1 MICKLDK
8 NIKNYSCGYHL
19 PDIKEIYLLNYED
32 FNGYD
37 VDNCEYCVNWKE
49 GSKWYRI
56 DVNDDTTFADT
67 LTIGNAGNKYRNIR
81 LTFSIANHA
90 DACVEEAYNAI
101 VLGKYVVM
109 FKSDGVFYVSG
120 LMDGMT
126 VNESASDSESHTIT
140 LQENTTLTTQ
150 IMSAECGQDVIDSAN
165 GEEPEP
171 PQPEGH
177 YLARFV
183 FNDNGLS
190 REYILECG
198 ESNRVTAEDMATAR
212 ESVISGRFTAV
223 KIGDCCKTIDEQT
236 FANEIDLTTVMI
248 WPGLEM
254 IGDSAFN
261 GCIGISSIE
270 FPSTIQIIESSAFA
284 GCNNLETIT
293 VRATTPPELGKDVFQ
308 KGSISR
314 PIRAI
319 YVPSGCSSDYAMA
332 SGWDE
337 FQSVIVELPEE

>member
-8 NIKNYSCGYHL
+8 NIKKNDCAYHL
-19 PDIKEIYLLNYED
+19 PDIKEIFLLNFED
-32 FNGYD
+32 FDGYD
-37 VDNCEYCVNWKE
+37 VEDCEYCVNWKE

-56 DVNDDTTFADT
+56 DVDDDTTFADT
-67 LTIGNAGNKYRNIR
+67 LTIGNAGNKYRNVR
-81 LTFSIANHA
+81 LTFSLPNNG
-90 DACVEEAYNAI
+90 DACVEEAYNNI
-101 VLGKYVVM
+101 VLGKYVAV
-109 FKSDGVFYVSG
+109 FKSDGVFYVCG
-120 LMDGMT
+120 LLDGMS
-126 VNESASDSESHTIT
+126 VNESESSNETHTIT
-140 LQENTTLTTQ
+140 LEENTILTTQ

-165 GEEPEP
+165 GQEPEP

-177 YLARFV
+177 YLARFT
-183 FNDNGLS
+183 FNDDGLI

-198 ESNRVTAEDMATAR
+198 ESNIVTERDMEDAR
-212 ESVISGRFTAV
+212 QAIRYGRFTAV

-254 IGDSAFN
+254 IGESAFN
-261 GCIGISSIE
+261 GCIEISSIE
-270 FPSTIQIIESSAFA
+270 LPPTIQIIESSAFA

-293 VRATTPPELGKDVFQ
+293 VRATTPPQLGRDVFQ

-332 SGWDE
+332 EGWQE
-337 FQSVIVELPEE
+337 FQSVIVELPQE